1 MSTSASSSPSLHPT
15 RRQLDELDALMERML
30 EVPVKAAEE
39 EPQGAAN
46 PRALSPESS
55 AESSLVA
62 DFTSTGFESYRTDEG
77 DSSLADSPSAFDFH
91 SPSPVH
97 DNSVSPP
104 TEPHGQ
110 TPFVIQSAT
119 SSAIPGSLAGSRE
132 SSPSSVIDDPPA
144 PIWLWPVVGVNRTYD
159 GFMTRLGSPGRMLL
173 GRGRTWLGWI
183 GLLML
188 TAALVWGILDWIHWA
203 E

>member
-30 EVPVKAAEE
+30 EVPVKAAE
-39 EPQGAAN
+39 G
-46 PRALSPESS
+46 ESLGPVDPTTS
-55 AESSLVA
+55 STESLTNSSLLT
-62 DFTSTGFESYRTDEG
+62 DFTSTGFESFRTGEG
-77 DSSLADSPSAFDFH
+77 DSSLVDSPSAFDFY
-91 SPSPVH
+91 SPTPAD
-97 DNSVSPP
+97 DNSASP
-104 TEPHGQ
+104 TLEPRGQ
-110 TPFVIQSAT
+110 TPFVIQSAA
-119 SSAIPGSLAGSRE
+119 SSVIPGSFAGSRE
-132 SSPSSVIDDPPA
+132 SSPSSVMDDPPA

-159 GFMTRLGSPGRMLL
+159 GFMTRLGGPGRMLL
-173 GRGRTWLGWI
+173 GSGRTWLGWI

>member
-1 MSTSASSSPSLHPT
+1 MVRFGTLHRHPTRRQGTVDVKSFGHPCYNTRPILEEHPDFHARQPNERPPLAKTPMASHAESRMTKRSYSFPVQNREERDMSTSASSSPSLHPT

-55 AESSLVA
+55 AESS
-62 DFTSTGFESYRTDEG
+62 
-77 DSSLADSPSAFDFH
+77 SAFDFH

-132 SSPSSVIDDPPA
+132 SSPSS
-144 PIWLWPVVGVNRTYD
+144 
-159 GFMTRLGSPGRMLL
+159 
-173 GRGRTWLGWI
+173 
-183 GLLML
+183 
-188 TAALVWGILDWIHWA
+188 
-203 E
+203 